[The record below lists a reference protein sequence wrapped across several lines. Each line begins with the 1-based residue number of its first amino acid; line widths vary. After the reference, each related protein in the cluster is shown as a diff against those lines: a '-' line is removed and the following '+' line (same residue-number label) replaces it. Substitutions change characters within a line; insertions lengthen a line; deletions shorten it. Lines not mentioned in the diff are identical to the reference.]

1 MCARSRTERARGM
14 SLSEAMVSLLI
25 LTMVMIVA
33 LTLLFT
39 MKSFAERQ
47 QMKTAPRQTSRQA
60 MEYVGSF
67 LTGATDLNDLA
78 DPPNPNA
85 IVTWY
90 TQGNSSSP
98 RQASFN
104 NLKNDATESK
114 LGEVGT
120 DIITISVPAN
130 QMLAPFTKWPGQQH
144 SSTAWINFKDGCGPD
159 PGNDTE
165 MTRRFLELTGADIT
179 DPARFNEAKSGILT
193 VIDANGQWAYYE
205 ITSYQQFDCDS
216 VDSSTG
222 LPNPV
227 HIVANPGQSQRINP
241 PGGQPT
247 LVPPVSLAGG
257 MRFMSFRVR
266 RPDPN
271 DPDSIPNLEQ
281 KQGLFDPT
289 TDNPGTAFVP
299 IIPDVEDL
307 QVAYLYSQPLSS
319 GSITNR
325 TVWNTW
331 TGSAGAVIP
340 ADPPD
345 VAGTDNFNNVPPQ
358 GTSSAWDI
366 TRVAG
371 VRLSITSRSAPLR
384 FEARNISVRRGSTTR
399 TNARPRSEDRAGA
412 APGDRQ
418 KEGATTGR
426 FIGDF
431 DHHRMTSTLLIR
443 NRMLGN

>member
-1 MCARSRTERARGM
+1 MCARFRTERSRGM

-47 QMKTAPRQTSRQA
+47 QAKTAPRQTSRQA

-67 LTGATDLNDLA
+67 ITGATDLNDVA
-78 DPPNPNA
+78 TPPNPNA
-85 IVTWY
+85 IITWY
-90 TQGNSSSP
+90 TQGNSSAP

-104 NLKNDATESK
+104 NLKNDGTENK

-120 DIITISVPAN
+120 DIVTVSVPAN
-130 QMLAPFTKWPGQQH
+130 QMLAPFTKWPGFGTG
-144 SSTAWINFKDGCGPD
+144 STGWINFKDGCGPD
-159 PGNDTE
+159 PGDDVE
-165 MTRRFLELTGADIT
+165 MTKRFLELTGAD
-179 DPARFNEAKSGILT
+179 DPDYTKAKSGILT
-193 VIDANGQWAYYE
+193 VIDATGQWVYFQ
-205 ITSYQQFDCDS
+205 ITGYQKFDCDS
-216 VDSSTG
+216 VDTASG
-222 LPNPV
+222 LPDPV
-227 HIVANPGQSQRINP
+227 HIVMNYGQSEGINP

-271 DPDSIPNLEQ
+271 DPDSVPNLEQ
-281 KQGLFDPT
+281 KQGLFNPT

-299 IIPDVEDL
+299 IIPDVEDF
-307 QVAYLYSQPLSS
+307 QVAYLYSQPLSAGGIS
-319 GSITNR
+319 NR
-325 TVWNTW
+325 TIWNSW
-331 TGSAGAVIP
+331 TGSADAIVP

-345 VAGTDNFNNVPPQ
+345 VPGTDDFNNVPPQ

-366 TRVAG
+366 TRVSG
-371 VRLSITSRSAPLR
+371 IRLSITSRSAPLR
-384 FEARNISVRRGSTTR
+384 FESRNISVRRGTATR
-399 TNARPRSEDRAGA
+399 SNARPRSEDRAGA
-412 APGDRQ
+412 LPGDRQ
-418 KEGATTGR
+418 KDGATAGR
-426 FIGDF
+426 FVGDF

>member
-144 SSTAWINFKDGCGPD
+144 SSTAWI
-159 PGNDTE
+159 
-165 MTRRFLELTGADIT
+165 
-179 DPARFNEAKSGILT
+179 
-193 VIDANGQWAYYE
+193 
-205 ITSYQQFDCDS
+205 
-216 VDSSTG
+216 
-222 LPNPV
+222 
-227 HIVANPGQSQRINP
+227 
-241 PGGQPT
+241 
-247 LVPPVSLAGG
+247 
-257 MRFMSFRVR
+257 
-266 RPDPN
+266 
-271 DPDSIPNLEQ
+271 
-281 KQGLFDPT
+281 
-289 TDNPGTAFVP
+289 
-299 IIPDVEDL
+299 
-307 QVAYLYSQPLSS
+307 
-319 GSITNR
+319 
-325 TVWNTW
+325 
-331 TGSAGAVIP
+331 
-340 ADPPD
+340 
-345 VAGTDNFNNVPPQ
+345 
-358 GTSSAWDI
+358 
-366 TRVAG
+366 
-371 VRLSITSRSAPLR
+371 
-384 FEARNISVRRGSTTR
+384 
-399 TNARPRSEDRAGA
+399 RSEERRVG
-412 APGDRQ
+412 
-418 KEGATTGR
+418 KECR
-426 FIGDF
+426 CRWSPC
-431 DHHRMTSTLLIR
+431 H
-443 NRMLGN
+443 

>member
-39 MKSFAERQ
+39 MKSFAERLQ
-47 QMKTAPRQTSRQA
+47 VKTAPRQTSRQA

-67 LTGATDLNDLA
+67 ITGATDLNDVA
-78 DPPNPNA
+78 TPPNPNA
-85 IVTWY
+85 IITWY
-90 TQGNSSSP
+90 TQGNSSDP

-104 NLKNDATESK
+104 NLKNDGTENK
-114 LGEVGT
+114 YGEVGT
-120 DIITISVPAN
+120 DIVTVSVPTN
-130 QMLAPFTKWPGQQH
+130 QMLVPFTKWPGQQH
-144 SSTAWINFKDGCGPD
+144 ASTAWVNYTEGCPS
-159 PGNDTE
+159 DTALA
-165 MTRRFLELTGADIT
+165 RNFLELTGADIT
-179 DPARFNEAKSGILT
+179 DPARYNEAKSGILT
-193 VIDANGQWAYYE
+193 VVDATGQWAYYE
-205 ITSYQQFDCDS
+205 ITSYQKFDCDS
-216 VDSSTG
+216 IDTASG
-222 LPNPV
+222 LPDPI
-227 HIVANPGQSQRINP
+227 HIVANPGQSARINP

-271 DPDSIPNLEQ
+271 DPDSIPGLEQ
-281 KQGLFDPT
+281 KFGLFDPE

-299 IIPDVEDL
+299 VIPDVEDF

-319 GSITNR
+319 GAITNH
-325 TVWNTW
+325 TVWNSW
-331 TGSAGAVIP
+331 TGSANAVIP

-345 VAGTDNFNNVPPQ
+345 VAGTDDFNNVPPQ
-358 GTSSAWDI
+358 GTSSAWDV
-366 TRVAG
+366 TRVSG
-371 VRLSITSRSAPLR
+371 IRLSITSRSVPLR
-384 FEARNISVRRGSTTR
+384 FESRNISVRRATATR
-399 TNARPRSEDRAGA
+399 SNSRPRSEDRAA
-412 APGDRQ
+412 ASPDARQ
-418 KEGATTGR
+418 KDGATTGR
-426 FIGDF
+426 FVGDF